1 MGTKPAGGRKKE
13 EKSDRAPTRALIF
26 VRTEKSTESKA
37 MITNDKTTTYQKGR
51 CAFFMRSRDQ
61 YGKLSNMTFG
71 FPLKVNGMRFQGP
84 EGLYQA
90 LKFPHD
96 PQHQALIAQQ
106 RSGME
111 AKRTAYQNS
120 DVRPDW
126 EEIRVD
132 AMAYTLAMKL
142 QQHPTA
148 FGEELLSTK
157 KLPIVEMS
165 NRDSFWG
172 AKPDRGETTLIGTN
186 ILGQL
191 LTSLRDEL
199 RRQKGYIGKTV
210 TRYLTGVKTSTL
222 VINGKPVN

>member
-1 MGTKPAGGRKKE
+1 MTKE
-13 EKSDRAPTRALIF
+13 D
-26 VRTEKSTESKA
+26 
-37 MITNDKTTTYQKGR
+37 TTIYQKGK
-51 CAFFMRSRDQ
+51 CAFFMRSRDKH
-61 YGKLSNMTFG
+61 GKLSNMTFG
-71 FPLKVNGMRFQGP
+71 FPLKVNGMQFQGP

-90 LKFPHD
+90 LKFPHN
-96 PQHQALIAQQ
+96 PRHQALIAQQ

-111 AKRTAYQNS
+111 AKRTAYRNP

-132 AMAYTLAMKL
+132 AMAYTLAVKL
-142 QQHPTA
+142 EQHPAA

-172 AKPDRGETTLIGTN
+172 AKPDRGEITLVGIN

-191 LTSLRDEL
+191 LTNLRDEL
-199 RRQKGYIGKTV
+199 RQQKGYVGKTV
-210 TRYLTGVKTSTL
+210 KSYLTGVKTNTL

>member
-1 MGTKPAGGRKKE
+1 M
-13 EKSDRAPTRALIF
+13 
-26 VRTEKSTESKA
+26 
-37 MITNDKTTTYQKGR
+37 MTNDKTTTYQKGK

-71 FPLKVNGMRFQGP
+71 FPLKVNGMQFQGP

-90 LKFPHD
+90 LKFPHN
-96 PQHQALIAQQ
+96 PRHQARIAQQ
-106 RSGME
+106 QSGME
-111 AKRTAYQNS
+111 AKKTAYQNP

-132 AMAYTLAMKL
+132 AMAYTLAVKL
-142 QQHPTA
+142 QQHPSA

-165 NRDSFWG
+165 TRDSFWG
-172 AKPDRGETTLIGTN
+172 AKPEQGATTLIGTN

-191 LTSLRDEL
+191 LTSIRDEL
-199 RRQKGYIGKTV
+199 REQKGWIGKTV
-210 TRYLTGVKTSTL
+210 ASYLTGVKTNTL